1 MQSFVASLSGLSGF
15 TFVRTRW
22 PGVLLAALLAGV
34 AALLSQWGLMVQ
46 MGLSALTLAIALGMV
61 AGNTVFAPVAER
73 AGPGVDFARSTLLRA
88 GIVLYGFRISLHDIG
103 AVGWPGLLIAAAM
116 VALTF
121 CTALYVGTRW
131 LGLDRQTA
139 ALIGAGSAICG
150 AAAVMATQPVVR
162 GEEHKVSIAVAT
174 VVVFGTLSMVAY
186 PLVFPYLGLSEHT
199 FGLFAGSTI
208 HEVAQVVAV
217 GDAIGP
223 AAANAAVVEKMLRV
237 MMLAP
242 FLMVLSFQA
251 AASANRAAKNA
262 ATGAATGLATGLAMG
277 AATGATNG
285 AAGFRQCCSQVR
297 VPWFAVLFIAV
308 SAVHSLG
315 VLPREL
321 VAGLVQLDT
330 LLLAT
335 AMAAM
340 GLRTSVASL
349 RRAGVQP
356 LKLGALLFVFLT
368 VGGYVVNAAVL
379 SLF

>member
-15 TFVRTRW
+15 TAQSFTFLRTRW
-22 PGVLLAALLAGV
+22 PGVLLALLLAGMAALLA
-34 AALLSQWGLMVQ
+34 QWGPMAR

-61 AGNTVFAPVAER
+61 AGNTVFAPVADR

-121 CTALYVGTRW
+121 CAALYVGTRW

-162 GEEHKVSIAVAT
+162 GEEHKVSVAVAT

-186 PLVFPYLGLSEHT
+186 PLVFPYLGLSEHA

-251 AASANRAAKNA
+251 AASFK
-262 ATGAATGLATGLAMG
+262 GAATQ
-277 AATGATNG
+277 G

-308 SAVHSLG
+308 SAVQSLG
-315 VLPREL
+315 VLPRDL

-368 VGGYVVNAAVL
+368 VGGYAVNAAVL

>member
-1 MQSFVASLSGLSGF
+1 MQSLVASFASFSGF
-15 TFVRTRW
+15 TFLRTRG
-22 PGVLLAALLAGV
+22 PGVLLALLLAGMAALLA
-34 AALLSQWGLMVQ
+34 QWGPMVQ
-46 MGLSALTLAIALGMV
+46 LGLSALTLAIALGTV
-61 AGNTVFAPVAER
+61 AGNTVFASVAGR

-121 CTALYVGTRW
+121 GVAVYVGTRW

-174 VVVFGTLSMVAY
+174 VVVFGTLSMVLY
-186 PLVFPYLGLSEHT
+186 PLVFPYLGLSEHA

-217 GDAIGP
+217 GDAVGP

-242 FLMVLSFQA
+242 FLMWLSFQS
-251 AASANRAAKNA
+251 AASLK
-262 ATGAATGLATGLAMG
+262 
-277 AATGATNG
+277 GATS
-285 AAGFRQCCSQVR
+285 FRACCKQVR

-308 SAVHSLG
+308 SAVHSAG

-356 LKLGALLFVFLT
+356 LKLGALLFLFLT
-368 VGGYVVNAAVL
+368 VGGYLVNAAVL

>member
-1 MQSFVASLSGLSGF
+1 MHSLVASLPGFPFLRLHGPGL
-15 TFVRTRW
+15 
-22 PGVLLAALLAGV
+22 LLAALLAAA
-34 AALLSQWGLMVQ
+34 AALLAQWGPMAQL
-46 MGLSALTLAIALGMV
+46 GLSAMTLAIALGMLV
-61 AGNTVFAPVAER
+61 GNTVFARVSAR
-73 AGPGVDFARSTLLRA
+73 TGAGVDLARSVLLRA

-103 AVGWPGLLIAAAM
+103 AVGWPGLLIAMAM

-121 CTALYVGTRW
+121 SLAQYVGTRW

-174 VVVFGTLSMVAY
+174 VVVFGTLSMLLY
-186 PLVFPYLGLSEHT
+186 PLLYPYLGLSEHA

-217 GDAIGP
+217 GEAVGP
-223 AAANAAVVEKMLRV
+223 TAADTAVVEKMLRV

-242 FLMVLSFQA
+242 FLMWLSFGS
-251 AASANRAAKNA
+251 ASSAKG
-262 ATGAATGLATGLAMG
+262 ATGFKA
-277 AATGATNG
+277 
-285 AAGFRQCCSQVR
+285 CCKQVR
-297 VPWFAVLFIAV
+297 IPWFALLFIVA
-308 SAVHSLG
+308 SALHSL
-315 VLPREL
+315 VALPPGL

-330 LLLAT
+330 LLLST

-340 GLRTSVASL
+340 GLRTSAASL

-356 LKLGALLFVFLT
+356 LKLGALLFVFLMA
-368 VGGYVVNAAVL
+368 GGYVVNAAVL
-379 SLF
+379 SMF

>member
-1 MQSFVASLSGLSGF
+1 MHSIVTALPGFSFLRIQAPGLLF
-15 TFVRTRW
+15 AA
-22 PGVLLAALLAGV
+22 LLAALAALLA
-34 AALLSQWGLMVQ
+34 QWGPLAQ
-46 MGLSALTLAIALGMV
+46 LGLSAMTLAIALGMLV
-61 AGNTVFAPVAER
+61 GNTVFPRLSSRTGA
-73 AGPGVDFARSTLLRA
+73 GVDLARSMLLRA

-103 AVGWPGLLIAAAM
+103 AVGWPGLLIAVAM

-121 CTALYVGTRW
+121 SLALWVGTRW

-174 VVVFGTLSMVAY
+174 VVVFGTLSMLLY
-186 PLVFPYLGLSEHT
+186 PLLYPYMGLSEHA

-217 GDAIGP
+217 GQTIGT
-223 AAANAAVVEKMLRV
+223 AAANGAVVEKMLRV

-242 FLMVLSFQA
+242 FLMWLSFRS
-251 AASANRAAKNA
+251 ASDNKE
-262 ATGAATGLATGLAMG
+262 ATGLKA
-277 AATGATNG
+277 
-285 AAGFRQCCSQVR
+285 CWKQVR
-297 VPWFAVLFIAV
+297 IPWFAVLFILT

-315 VLPREL
+315 VIPSDLIARF
-321 VAGLVQLDT
+321 VQLDT
-330 LLLAT
+330 LLLST

-340 GLRTSVASL
+340 GLRTSAASL

-356 LKLGALLFVFLT
+356 LKLGALLFIFLMG
-368 VGGYVVNAAVL
+368 GGYLVNAAVFL
-379 SLF
+379 MF

>member
-1 MQSFVASLSGLSGF
+1 MQSLVASLFASFPGSG
-15 TFVRTRW
+15 FVRTRG
-22 PGVLLAALLAGV
+22 PGVLLAALLAGM
-34 AALLSQWGLMVQ
+34 AALLSQWSLMAQ
-46 MGLSALTLAIALGMV
+46 LGLSALTLAIALGMV
-61 AGNTVFAPVAER
+61 AGNTVFASVADR

-121 CTALYVGTRW
+121 SVAVYVGTRW

-174 VVVFGTLSMVAY
+174 VVVFGTLSMVLY
-186 PLVFPYLGLSEHT
+186 PLVFPYLGLSEHA

-217 GDAIGP
+217 GDAVGP

-242 FLMVLSFQA
+242 FLMWLSFQS
-251 AASANRAAKNA
+251 AASLK
-262 ATGAATGLATGLAMG
+262 
-277 AATGATNG
+277 GATSFK
-285 AAGFRQCCSQVR
+285 ACCKQVR
-297 VPWFAVLFIAV
+297 IPWFAVLFIVV
-308 SAVHSLG
+308 SAVHSTG
-315 VLPREL
+315 VLPSGL

-340 GLRTSVASL
+340 GLRTSAASM

-368 VGGYVVNAAVL
+368 VGGYLVNAAVL

>member
-1 MQSFVASLSGLSGF
+1 MHSLVASFPGF
-15 TFVRTRW
+15 SFVRTRW
-22 PGVLLAALLAGV
+22 PGLLLAALLAAM
-34 AALLSQWGLMVQ
+34 AALLAQWSPMLQ
-46 MGLSALTLAIALGMV
+46 MGLSAMTLAIALGMLV
-61 AGNTVFAPVAER
+61 GNTAFPSVADR
-73 AGPGVDFARSTLLRA
+73 AGAGVDFARSVLLRA

-103 AVGWPGLLIAAAM
+103 AVGWPGLLIGMAM

-121 CTALYVGTRW
+121 GIAVHVGTRW

-174 VVVFGTLSMVAY
+174 VVVFGTLSMVLY
-186 PLVFPYLGLSEHT
+186 PLVFPYLGLSEHA

-217 GDAIGP
+217 GETVGP

-242 FLMVLSFQA
+242 FLMWLSFQS
-251 AASANRAAKNA
+251 AASMK
-262 ATGAATGLATGLAMG
+262 
-277 AATGATNG
+277 GATSFK
-285 AAGFRQCCSQVR
+285 ACWKQVR
-297 VPWFAVLFIAV
+297 IPWFAVLFIVV
-308 SAVHSLG
+308 SAVHSLD
-315 VLPREL
+315 VLPHAL
-321 VAGLVQLDT
+321 VEGLVQLDT

-340 GLRTSVASL
+340 GLRTSAVSL

-368 VGGYVVNAAVL
+368 VGGYCVNALVL
-379 SLF
+379 SMF

>member
-1 MQSFVASLSGLSGF
+1 MGADGPVGAQ
-15 TFVRTRW
+15 RDD
-22 PGVLLAALLAGV
+22 AGH
-34 AALLSQWGLMVQ
+34 
-46 MGLSALTLAIALGMV
+46 
-61 AGNTVFAPVAER
+61 R
-73 AGPGVDFARSTLLRA
+73 AGHA

-103 AVGWPGLLIAAAM
+103 AVGWPGLLIGMTM

-121 CTALYVGTRW
+121 GIAIHVGTRW

-174 VVVFGTLSMVAY
+174 VVVFGTLSMVLY
-186 PLVFPYLGLSEHT
+186 PLLYPHLGLTEHA

-217 GDAIGP
+217 GETVGP

-242 FLMVLSFQA
+242 FLMWLSVRS
-251 AASANRAAKNA
+251 ASSMK
-262 ATGAATGLATGLAMG
+262 GAV
-277 AATGATNG
+277 
-285 AAGFRQCCSQVR
+285 GFKACWKQVR
-297 VPWFAVLFIAV
+297 IPWFAVLFILV
-308 SAVHSLG
+308 SAVHSLD
-315 VLPREL
+315 VLPPAL
-321 VAGLVQLDT
+321 VARLVQLDT

-340 GLRTSVASL
+340 GLRTSAVSL

-356 LKLGALLFVFLT
+356 LKLGALLFVFLM
-368 VGGYVVNAAVL
+368 VGGYFVNAAVL
-379 SLF
+379 SMF

>member
-1 MQSFVASLSGLSGF
+1 MQSPVASASLPGSF
-15 TFVRTRW
+15 FVRTRG
-22 PGVLLAALLAGV
+22 PGVLLAALLAGA
-34 AALLSQWGLMVQ
+34 AALLSQWSPMTR

-61 AGNTVFAPVAER
+61 AGNTVFASVAGH
-73 AGPGVDFARSTLLRA
+73 AGAGVDFARSTLLRT

-121 CTALYVGTRW
+121 GVAVHVGTRW

-174 VVVFGTLSMVAY
+174 VVVFGTLSMVLY
-186 PLVFPYLGLSEHT
+186 PLVFPYLGLSEHA

-217 GDAIGP
+217 GDAVGP
-223 AAANAAVVEKMLRV
+223 AAANSAVVEKMLRV

-242 FLMVLSFQA
+242 FLMWLSFRT
-251 AASANRAAKNA
+251 AASLK
-262 ATGAATGLATGLAMG
+262 
-277 AATGATNG
+277 GATSFK
-285 AAGFRQCCSQVR
+285 ACCRQVR

-308 SAVHSLG
+308 SAVHSTG
-315 VLPREL
+315 VLSASL
-321 VAGLVQLDT
+321 VAALVQLDT

-340 GLRTSVASL
+340 GLRTSAASL
-349 RRAGVQP
+349 RRAGMQP

-368 VGGYVVNAAVL
+368 VGGYLVNAAVL
-379 SLF
+379 ALY

>member
-1 MQSFVASLSGLSGF
+1 MQSLVASLSGLTGF
-15 TFVRTRW
+15 TFLRARW
-22 PGVLLAALLAGV
+22 PGVLLAVLLAGM
-34 AALLSQWGLMVQ
+34 AALLSQWGVMVQ

-61 AGNTVFAPVAER
+61 AGNTVFASVAAS

-121 CTALYVGTRW
+121 GVALYVGTRW
-131 LGLDRQTA
+131 LGLDKQTA

-174 VVVFGTLSMVAY
+174 VVVFGTLSMVLY
-186 PLVFPYLGLSEHT
+186 PLVFPYLGLSEHA

-217 GDAIGP
+217 GDAVGP

-242 FLMVLSFQA
+242 FLMVLSFRS
-251 AASANRAAKNA
+251 AASMQG
-262 ATGAATGLATGLAMG
+262 ATG
-277 AATGATNG
+277 
-285 AAGFRQCCSQVR
+285 FRACCRQVR
-297 VPWFAVLFIAV
+297 IPWFAVLFVGV
-308 SAVHSLG
+308 SAVHSLD
-315 VLPREL
+315 VLPHAL
-321 VAGLVQLDT
+321 VAALVQFDT

-340 GLRTSVASL
+340 GLRTSAASL

-368 VGGYVVNAAVL
+368 VGGYLVNAAVL

>member
-1 MQSFVASLSGLSGF
+1 MYSLVASLPGF
-15 TFVRTRW
+15 SFVRTRG
-22 PGVLLAALLAGV
+22 PGLLLAALLAAA
-34 AALLSQWGLMVQ
+34 AALMSQWGLMVQ
-46 MGLSALTLAIALGMV
+46 LGLSALTLAIALGML
-61 AGNTVFAPVAER
+61 AGNTVFPSVADS
-73 AGPGVDFARSTLLRA
+73 AGAGVDFARSTLLRA

-103 AVGWPGLLIAAAM
+103 AVGWPGLLIGAAM

-121 CTALYVGTRW
+121 SVAVYVGTRW

-174 VVVFGTLSMVAY
+174 VVVFGTLSMVLY
-186 PLVFPYLGLSEHT
+186 PLVFPYLGLSEHA

-251 AASANRAAKNA
+251 AAAAK
-262 ATGAATGLATGLAMG
+262 
-277 AATGATNG
+277 GATSFK
-285 AAGFRQCCSQVR
+285 ACCRQVR
-297 VPWFAVLFIAV
+297 VPWFAVLFIV
-308 SAVHSLG
+308 MSAVHSLDL
-315 VLPREL
+315 LPQSL

-340 GLRTSVASL
+340 GLRTSAASL

-356 LKLGALLFVFLT
+356 LKLGALLFVFLI
-368 VGGYVVNAAVL
+368 VGGYFVNAAVL
-379 SLF
+379 AIF

>member
-1 MQSFVASLSGLSGF
+1 MHSLVASFPGF
-15 TFVRTRW
+15 SFVRTRG
-22 PGVLLAALLAGV
+22 PGLLLAALLAAM
-34 AALLSQWGLMVQ
+34 AALLAQWSPMLQ
-46 MGLSALTLAIALGMV
+46 MGLSAMTLAIALGMLV
-61 AGNTVFAPVAER
+61 GNTAFPAVADR
-73 AGPGVDFARSTLLRA
+73 AGAGVDFARSVLLRA

-103 AVGWPGLLIAAAM
+103 AVGWPGLLIGMAM

-121 CTALYVGTRW
+121 GIAVYVGTRW

-174 VVVFGTLSMVAY
+174 VVVFGTLSMVLY
-186 PLVFPYLGLSEHT
+186 PLVFPYLGLSEHA

-217 GDAIGP
+217 GETVGP

-242 FLMVLSFQA
+242 FLMWLSFQS
-251 AASANRAAKNA
+251 AASMK
-262 ATGAATGLATGLAMG
+262 
-277 AATGATNG
+277 GATSFK
-285 AAGFRQCCSQVR
+285 ACWKQVR
-297 VPWFAVLFIAV
+297 IPWFAVLFIAV
-308 SAVHSLG
+308 SAVHSLD
-315 VLPREL
+315 VLPHAL
-321 VAGLVQLDT
+321 VEGLVQLDT

-340 GLRTSVASL
+340 GLRTSAVSL

-368 VGGYVVNAAVL
+368 VGGYCVNALVL
-379 SLF
+379 SMF

>member
-1 MQSFVASLSGLSGF
+1 MQSLVASLASFPGF
-15 TFVRTRW
+15 SFVRTRG
-22 PGVLLAALLAGV
+22 PGLLLAALLAAA
-34 AALLSQWGLMVQ
+34 AALMSQWGVMVQ
-46 MGLSALTLAIALGMV
+46 LGLSALTLAIALGMV
-61 AGNTVFAPVAER
+61 AGNTVFPSVAAT
-73 AGPGVDFARSTLLRA
+73 AGAGVDFARSTLLRA

-103 AVGWPGLLIAAAM
+103 AVGWPGLLIGAAM

-121 CTALYVGTRW
+121 SVAVYVGTRW
-131 LGLDRQTA
+131 LGLDKQTA

-174 VVVFGTLSMVAY
+174 VVVFGTLSMVLY
-186 PLVFPYLGLSEHT
+186 PLAFPYLGLSEHA

-217 GDAIGP
+217 GDTVGP

-251 AASANRAAKNA
+251 AASAK
-262 ATGAATGLATGLAMG
+262 
-277 AATGATNG
+277 GATSFK
-285 AAGFRQCCSQVR
+285 ACCKQVR
-297 VPWFAVLFIAV
+297 VPWFAVLFIV
-308 SAVHSLG
+308 MSAVHSLD
-315 VLPREL
+315 VLPHAL

-340 GLRTSVASL
+340 GLRTSASSL
-349 RRAGVQP
+349 RRAGMQP

-368 VGGYVVNAAVL
+368 IGGYFVNAAVL
-379 SLF
+379 AIF

>member
-1 MQSFVASLSGLSGF
+1 MSSLAASLPGFSFVRRCG
-15 TFVRTRW
+15 
-22 PGVLLAALLAGV
+22 PGVLLSALLAAAAALLAE
-34 AALLSQWGLMVQ
+34 WPPMVHL
-46 MGLSALTLAIALGMV
+46 GLSALTLAIALGMV
-61 AGNTVFAPVAER
+61 AGNTVFPAVSVRTGA
-73 AGPGVDFARSTLLRA
+73 GVDFARSALLRA
-88 GIVLYGFRISLHDIG
+88 GIVLYGFRISLSDIG
-103 AVGWPGLLIAAAM
+103 AVGWPGVLIAMAM

-121 CTALYVGTRW
+121 GLAVRIGTRW
-131 LGLDRQTA
+131 LGLDRETA

-186 PLVFPYLGLSEHT
+186 PLVYPYLGLTEHA

-217 GDAIGP
+217 GEAVSPG
-223 AAANAAVVEKMLRV
+223 AANAAVVEKMLRV

-242 FLMVLSFQA
+242 FLMGLSFRV
-251 AASANRAAKNA
+251 AASTPGTASL
-262 ATGAATGLATGLAMG
+262 GACW
-277 AATGATNG
+277 
-285 AAGFRQCCSQVR
+285 RQVR

-308 SAVHSLG
+308 SAVHSLD
-315 VLPREL
+315 VLPRAL
-321 VAGLVQLDT
+321 VAALVQLDT

-340 GLRTSVASL
+340 GLRTSAASL
-349 RRAGVQP
+349 RKAGAQP

-368 VGGYVVNAAVL
+368 AGGYAVNAAVL
-379 SLF
+379 AMF

>member
-1 MQSFVASLSGLSGF
+1 MQSPVASASIPGSF
-15 TFVRTRW
+15 FVRTRG
-22 PGVLLAALLAGV
+22 PGVLLAALLAGS
-34 AALLSQWGLMVQ
+34 AALLSQWTPMSR

-61 AGNTVFAPVAER
+61 AGNTVFASVAGH
-73 AGPGVDFARSTLLRA
+73 AGAGVDFARSTLLRA

-121 CTALYVGTRW
+121 GVAVHVGTRW

-174 VVVFGTLSMVAY
+174 VVVFGTLSMVLY
-186 PLVFPYLGLSEHT
+186 PLVFPYLGLSEHA

-217 GDAIGP
+217 GDAVGP
-223 AAANAAVVEKMLRV
+223 AAANSAVVEKMLRV

-242 FLMVLSFQA
+242 FLMWLSFRT
-251 AASANRAAKNA
+251 AASLK
-262 ATGAATGLATGLAMG
+262 
-277 AATGATNG
+277 GATSFK
-285 AAGFRQCCSQVR
+285 ACCRQVR
-297 VPWFAVLFIAV
+297 VPWFAVLFISV
-308 SAVHSLG
+308 SAVHSTG
-315 VLPREL
+315 VLPASL
-321 VAGLVQLDT
+321 VAALVQLDT

-340 GLRTSVASL
+340 GLRTSAASL
-349 RRAGVQP
+349 RRAGMQP

-368 VGGYVVNAAVL
+368 VGGYLVNAAVL
-379 SLF
+379 ALY

>member
-61 AGNTVFAPVAER
+61 AGNTVFAPVAGR

-186 PLVFPYLGLSEHT
+186 PLVFPYLGLSEHA

-251 AASANRAAKNA
+251 AASANRAAKSV
-262 ATGAATGLATGLAMG
+262 ATG

-321 VAGLVQLDT
+321 VARLVQLDT

>member
-1 MQSFVASLSGLSGF
+1 MQSLVASFVASFPGSSF
-15 TFVRTRW
+15 ARTRA
-22 PGVLLAALLAGV
+22 PGLLLALLLAGM
-34 AALLSQWGLMVQ
+34 AALLSQWHPMAQL
-46 MGLSALTLAIALGMV
+46 GLSALTLAIALGMA
-61 AGNTVFAPVAER
+61 AGNTVFPSVAGR
-73 AGPGVDFARSTLLRA
+73 AGAGVDFARSTLLRA

-103 AVGWPGLLIAAAM
+103 AVGWPGLVVAAAM

-121 CTALYVGTRW
+121 GVAVYVGTRW

-174 VVVFGTLSMVAY
+174 VVVFGTLSMVLY
-186 PLVFPYLGLSEHT
+186 PLVFPYLGLSEHA
-199 FGLFAGSTI
+199 FGLYAGSTI

-217 GDAIGP
+217 GDAVGP

-242 FLMVLSFQA
+242 FLMWLSFRT
-251 AASANRAAKNA
+251 AASLKGAIKDAAS
-262 ATGAATGLATGLAMG
+262 
-277 AATGATNG
+277 
-285 AAGFRQCCSQVR
+285 FSECCRQVR
-297 VPWFAVLFIAV
+297 IPWFAVLFIGV
-308 SAVHSLG
+308 SAVHSTGL
-315 VLPREL
+315 LPRAL
-321 VAGLVQLDT
+321 VEGLVQLDT

-340 GLRTSVASL
+340 GLRTSVGSL

-368 VGGYVVNAAVL
+368 VGGYLVNAAVL
-379 SLF
+379 ALF

>member
-1 MQSFVASLSGLSGF
+1 MQSPVASASIPGSF
-15 TFVRTRW
+15 FVRTRG
-22 PGVLLAALLAGV
+22 PGVLLAALLAGA
-34 AALLSQWGLMVQ
+34 AALLSLWSPMTR

-61 AGNTVFAPVAER
+61 AGNTVFASVAGH
-73 AGPGVDFARSTLLRA
+73 AGAGVDFARSTLLRA

-121 CTALYVGTRW
+121 GVAVHVGTRW

-174 VVVFGTLSMVAY
+174 VVVFGTLSMVLY
-186 PLVFPYLGLSEHT
+186 PLVFPYLGLSEHA

-217 GDAIGP
+217 GDAVGP
-223 AAANAAVVEKMLRV
+223 AAANSAVVEKMLRV

-242 FLMVLSFQA
+242 FLMWLSFRT
-251 AASANRAAKNA
+251 AASLK
-262 ATGAATGLATGLAMG
+262 
-277 AATGATNG
+277 GATSFK
-285 AAGFRQCCSQVR
+285 ACCRQVR

-308 SAVHSLG
+308 SAVHSTG
-315 VLPREL
+315 VLPASL
-321 VAGLVQLDT
+321 VAALVQLDT

-340 GLRTSVASL
+340 GLRTSAASL
-349 RRAGVQP
+349 RRAGMQP

-368 VGGYVVNAAVL
+368 VGGYLVNAAVL
-379 SLF
+379 ALY

>member
-1 MQSFVASLSGLSGF
+1 MHSLVASLPGF
-15 TFVRTRW
+15 SFVRTRW
-22 PGVLLAALLAGV
+22 PGLLLAALLAAM
-34 AALLSQWGLMVQ
+34 AALLAQWNPMVQ
-46 MGLSALTLAIALGMV
+46 MGLSAMTLAIALGMLV
-61 AGNTVFAPVAER
+61 GNTAFPAMADR
-73 AGPGVDFARSTLLRA
+73 AGAGVDFARSVLLRA

-103 AVGWPGLLIAAAM
+103 AVGWPGLLIGMAM

-121 CTALYVGTRW
+121 GIAVHVGTRW

-174 VVVFGTLSMVAY
+174 VVVFGTLSMVLY
-186 PLVFPYLGLSEHT
+186 PLVFPYLGLSEHA

-217 GDAIGP
+217 GETVGP

-242 FLMVLSFQA
+242 FLMWLSFQS
-251 AASANRAAKNA
+251 AASMK
-262 ATGAATGLATGLAMG
+262 
-277 AATGATNG
+277 GATSLK
-285 AAGFRQCCSQVR
+285 ACCKQVR
-297 VPWFAVLFIAV
+297 IPWFAVLFIVV
-308 SAVHSLG
+308 SAVHSLD
-315 VLPREL
+315 VLPHAL
-321 VAGLVQLDT
+321 VAALVQLDT

-340 GLRTSVASL
+340 GLRTSAVSL

-368 VGGYVVNAAVL
+368 VGGYFVNALVL
-379 SLF
+379 SMF

>member
-1 MQSFVASLSGLSGF
+1 MHSLVASLPGF
-15 TFVRTRW
+15 SFVRLRW
-22 PGVLLAALLAGV
+22 PGLLLAALLAAM
-34 AALLSQWGLMVQ
+34 AALLAQWGPMVQ
-46 MGLSALTLAIALGMV
+46 MGLSAMTLAIALGMLV
-61 AGNTVFAPVAER
+61 GNTAFPSVADR
-73 AGPGVDFARSTLLRA
+73 AGAGVDFARSVLLRA

-103 AVGWPGLLIAAAM
+103 AVGWPGLLIGMAM

-121 CTALYVGTRW
+121 GIAVHVGTRW

-174 VVVFGTLSMVAY
+174 VVVFGTLSMVLY
-186 PLVFPYLGLSEHT
+186 PLVFPYLGLSEHA

-217 GDAIGP
+217 GETVGP

-242 FLMVLSFQA
+242 FLMWLSFQS
-251 AASANRAAKNA
+251 AASMK
-262 ATGAATGLATGLAMG
+262 
-277 AATGATNG
+277 GATSFK
-285 AAGFRQCCSQVR
+285 ACWKQVR
-297 VPWFAVLFIAV
+297 IPWFAVLFIVV
-308 SAVHSLG
+308 SAVHSLD
-315 VLPREL
+315 VLPHAL
-321 VAGLVQLDT
+321 VGALVQLDT

-340 GLRTSVASL
+340 GLRTSAVSL

-368 VGGYVVNAAVL
+368 VGGYFVNALVL
-379 SLF
+379 SMF

>member
-1 MQSFVASLSGLSGF
+1 MHSPVASLPGF
-15 TFVRTRW
+15 SFVRTRW
-22 PGVLLAALLAGV
+22 PGLLLAALLAAM
-34 AALLSQWGLMVQ
+34 AALLAQWNPMVQ
-46 MGLSALTLAIALGMV
+46 MGLSAMTLAIALGMLV
-61 AGNTVFAPVAER
+61 GNTAFPAMADR
-73 AGPGVDFARSTLLRA
+73 AGAGVDFARSVLLRA

-103 AVGWPGLLIAAAM
+103 AVGWPGLLIGMAM

-121 CTALYVGTRW
+121 GIAVHVGTRW

-174 VVVFGTLSMVAY
+174 VVVFGTLSMVLY
-186 PLVFPYLGLSEHT
+186 PLVFPYLGLSEHA

-217 GDAIGP
+217 GETVGP

-242 FLMVLSFQA
+242 FLMWLSFQS
-251 AASANRAAKNA
+251 AASMK
-262 ATGAATGLATGLAMG
+262 
-277 AATGATNG
+277 GATSFK
-285 AAGFRQCCSQVR
+285 ACWKQVR
-297 VPWFAVLFIAV
+297 IPWFAVLFILV
-308 SAVHSLG
+308 SAVHSLD
-315 VLPREL
+315 VLPHAL
-321 VAGLVQLDT
+321 VAALVQLDT

-340 GLRTSVASL
+340 GLRTSAVSL

-368 VGGYVVNAAVL
+368 VGGYFVNALVL
-379 SLF
+379 SMF

>member
-1 MQSFVASLSGLSGF
+1 
-15 TFVRTRW
+15 
-22 PGVLLAALLAGV
+22 
-34 AALLSQWGLMVQ
+34 
-46 MGLSALTLAIALGMV
+46 
-61 AGNTVFAPVAER
+61 
-73 AGPGVDFARSTLLRA
+73 VDFARSTLLRA

>member
-1 MQSFVASLSGLSGF
+1 MQSPVASVSFPGF
-15 TFVRTRW
+15 SFVRTRG
-22 PGVLLAALLAGV
+22 PGVLLAALLAGM
-34 AALLSQWGLMVQ
+34 AALLSQWSLMAQ
-46 MGLSALTLAIALGMV
+46 LGLSALTLAIALGMV
-61 AGNTVFAPVAER
+61 AGNTVFASVASR
-73 AGPGVDFARSTLLRA
+73 AGAGVDFARSTLLRA

-116 VALTF
+116 LALTF
-121 CTALYVGTRW
+121 SVAVYVGTRW
-131 LGLDRQTA
+131 LGLDKQTA

-174 VVVFGTLSMVAY
+174 VVVFGTLSMVLY
-186 PLVFPYLGLSEHT
+186 PLVFPYLGLSEHA

-217 GDAIGP
+217 GDAVGP

-242 FLMVLSFQA
+242 FLMWLSFQT
-251 AASANRAAKNA
+251 AASMK
-262 ATGAATGLATGLAMG
+262 
-277 AATGATNG
+277 GATSFK
-285 AAGFRQCCSQVR
+285 ACCKQVR
-297 VPWFAVLFIAV
+297 MPWFAVLFIVV
-308 SAVHSLG
+308 SAVHSTG
-315 VLPREL
+315 VLPASL
-321 VAGLVQLDT
+321 VAGLVQFDT

-340 GLRTSVASL
+340 GLRTSAASL

-368 VGGYVVNAAVL
+368 VGGYLVNAAVL
-379 SLF
+379 ALF